1 MRRGFSVRLVI
12 VVALALSCVAQKSP
26 TAGTTPRIVD
36 LTASDGTK
44 LKASYFPAAKTGPG
58 VLLLHQ
64 CNRDRKI
71 WDDLAHQLASAGIS
85 VLTLDLRGFGESGGT
100 AQDKLPPQQAQ
111 AQAQKWPGDIDFA
124 FRYLQSQSGV
134 KPDDIGVGGASC
146 GVDNSVQTAIRHPQ
160 QVKSL
165 VLLAGSTNLAGRN
178 SLRQNS
184 QLPILAAVA
193 DDDEFPP
200 SIEATEW
207 IFSLSKNPGNRFLR
221 YPTGGHGAEIFA
233 VHPELRDAIVDWYVT
248 TLIKT
253 PGHAPMAKDRWQ
265 APASVQMLALL
276 DEPGGVEQ
284 VRQKLAEARKRDPK
298 AVLFREDMVNILGY
312 EHLQAGDNKG
322 ALEILKLNA
331 EAFPDSANVYDSVSD
346 AYLANGE
353 KELARQNAKKA
364 LDLLE
369 SDVKDPEQQR
379 NAIRA
384 SAQQKLKQL
393 EAKQK

>member
-1 MRRGFSVRLVI
+1 MIKGFSFRLGI
-12 VVALALSCVAQKSP
+12 VAALALSCLAQKSP
-26 TAGTTPRIVD
+26 ATRIVD

-44 LKASYFPAAKTGPG
+44 LKVSYFPSAKPGPG

-71 WDDLAHQLASAGIS
+71 WDDLARQLASAGVN
-85 VLTLDLRGFGESGGT
+85 VLTMDLRGFGESGG
-100 AQDKLPPQQAQ
+100 APQAKLQPQEAQ
-111 AQAQKWPGDIDFA
+111 AQAQKWPGDIDVA
-124 FRYLQSQSGV
+124 FRYLESQQGV
-134 KPDDIGVGGASC
+134 KADDIGLGGASC
-146 GVDNSVQTAIRHPQ
+146 GVDNSIQTAIRHPQ

-165 VLLAGSTNLAGRN
+165 VLLAGPTNLAGRKFV
-178 SLRQNS
+178 RTS

-207 IFSLSKNPGNRFLR
+207 VFSLSKNPGNRFLR
-221 YPTGGHGAEIFA
+221 YPNGGHGAEIFA

-253 PGHAPMAKDRWQ
+253 PGHAPASKERWQ

-276 DEPGGVEQ
+276 DEPGGAEQ
-284 VRQKLAEARKRDPK
+284 VAQKLTEARKRDPK
-298 AVLFREDMVNILGY
+298 AVLFREDMVNLLGY
-312 EHLQAGDNKG
+312 EHLQAGDNKA
-322 ALEILKLNA
+322 ALQILKLNA

-364 LDLLE
+364 LELLA
-369 SDVKDPEQQR
+369 SDTVDPEAR
-379 NAIRA
+379 KNAIRD
-384 SAQQKLKQL
+384 SAQQKLQKL
-393 EAKQK
+393 EAKEK